1 MSTGSSSWRLNRSD
15 EARKD
20 MLKEIGEEFSE
31 VAL

>member
-1 MSTGSSSWRLNRSD
+1 MLNRSD

>member
-1 MSTGSSSWRLNRSD
+1 MSIGSACWRLNRSD
-15 EARKD
+15 ETRKD